1 MEVDSWRGEGGFEGG
16 EGGRRGRG
24 EVWISHHQTDRI
36 SPTPNNFGD
45 DLRNSKNQQ
54 YLSPELEQRRK
65 SSETRR
71 KLQNFEDSVSELG
84 KEGSEVIHILEVAVG
99 DTDDKPG
106 RISGEP
112 LDRFGQNN
120 IRSRY
125 MVHLIWFVNVLTQ
138 GGSNIKCCF
147 RGRDTLPGPPH
158 TALIQP
164 SERFAVL
171 VQRCHEPSN

>member
-1 MEVDSWRGEGGFEGG
+1 MMEVDSWRGEGGFEGG

-65 SSETRR
+65 SSRTR
-71 KLQNFEDSVSELG
+71 KGLQNFEESVSERG
-84 KEGSEVIHILEVAVG
+84 KEGSEVTHILEVAVG

-120 IRSRY
+120 IRSRLA
-125 MVHLIWFVNVLTQ
+125 MPTWHGTSHFV
-138 GGSNIKCCF
+138 
-147 RGRDTLPGPPH
+147 
-158 TALIQP
+158 
-164 SERFAVL
+164 
-171 VQRCHEPSN
+171 